1 MSQTRLYCTP
11 LAVGSVTLSAAESH
25 HAAVVRRAKNG
36 DEVVLFDGAGAEASG
51 RIARP
56 NRRAVVVDVEQ
67 ITHHPPDLAI
77 DLTLAVALGKAQRQS
92 YVIEKCTEL
101 GVGAIWP
108 LGTDRSV
115 SRPGAATVEKWNR
128 RAIEAAKQSRR
139 RWLPQITAARAL
151 TDAAAAFDQF
161 DYVAFADT
169 EGTRLEWDRAVRSLE
184 RGSRVLVLIGP
195 EGGWSAAERSQLEE
209 CGAAAI
215 CLAPTVLRT
224 ETAAVAACAAVSLRA
239 VALRVV

>member
-1 MSQTRLYCTP
+1 MSQTRLYHTP
-11 LAVGSVTLSAAESH
+11 LTVGSVTLSAEESH
-25 HAAVVRRAKNG
+25 HAAVVRRAREG
-36 DEVVLFDGAGAEASG
+36 AEVVLFDGAGAEASC
-51 RIARP
+51 RIARA
-56 NRRAVVVDVEQ
+56 NRRAVVVNVEQ

-139 RWLPQITAARAL
+139 RWLPQISAARAL
-151 TDAAAAFDQF
+151 ADAVATLGQF
-161 DYVAFADT
+161 DCVAFADT
-169 EGTRLEWDRAVRSLE
+169 EGARTEWDRALLPLK

-195 EGGWSAAERSQLEE
+195 EGGWSTAERSQLTER
-209 CGAAAI
+209 GAAAI